1 MENDVSLYFREIMEK
16 VGMDYIPDSGVM
28 YHKTLKFSSVLNIED
43 RFEEFFKIDGYLYTN
58 QRCFRVTD
66 KILEITGVEGVASP
80 YNHMLSFF
88 LLKQENLENALKIT
102 TDFFRKLNFLDG
114 KTTMVLSQKMLSLI
128 NVKTKGLF
136 DICLIN
142 SDKLSTT
149 LGEDRFKGEY
159 IKFYRRNKNGLVPV
173 GSLNVIF
180 NGESYVIDSSFL
192 KEVIEVEYFG
202 KNSIYE
208 LNYFKNSFIQIRDKI
223 PESILSV
230 GLKCINLMR
239 VILVLLN
246 EGIVF
251 GNKNQEYIVR
261 KLHRILVLELFLLF
275 LDKEITRS
283 EIVELMSDITL
294 SGLSDL
300 QNVNTINYSNQFF
313 LETIIKET
321 EGYIELLEKGMLKIS
336 IQSFNLEDEII
347 LKDRYGIP
355 SKLIK
360 RIRNGKLENKDDN
373 IPMNP
378 LNKVI
383 DMPTKNWIKALHGE

>member
-16 VGMDYIPDSGVM
+16 AGMDYIPDSGIM

-43 RFEEFFKIDGYLYTN
+43 RFEDFFKIDGYFYTN

-66 KILEITGVEGVASP
+66 KILEITGYEGVASP

-88 LLKQENLENALKIT
+88 LLKQENLEKALKIT
-102 TDFFRKLNFLDG
+102 IDFFRKLNFLDG

-128 NVKTKGLF
+128 NAETKELF

-180 NGESYVIDSSFL
+180 NGESFVIDSSFL
-192 KEVIEVEYFG
+192 KEVIEVEYFE

-208 LNYFKNSFIQIRDKI
+208 LNYFKNSFKKISEKI
-223 PESILSV
+223 PESNLSV
-230 GLKCINLMR
+230 GLKCINLIR
-239 VILVLLN
+239 VILVLMN

-261 KLHRILVLELFLLF
+261 KLHRILVLELYLLF
-275 LDKEITRS
+275 LDKEINRS
-283 EIVELMSDITL
+283 EIVEFMSDIAL
-294 SGLSDL
+294 SGLTDL

-321 EGYIELLEKGMLKIS
+321 ESYVELLEKGMLKIS
-336 IQSFNLEDEII
+336 TQSFNLEDEII
-347 LKDRYGIP
+347 LKERYGIP

>member
-1 MENDVSLYFREIMEK
+1 MENEVSLYFREIMEK
-16 VGMDYIPDSGVM
+16 AGMDYIPDSGVS

-43 RFEEFFKIDGYLYTN
+43 RFEDFFKIDGYFYTN

-66 KILEITGVEGVASP
+66 KILEITGYEGVASP

-88 LLKQENLENALKIT
+88 LLKQENLEKSLKIT

-128 NVKTKGLF
+128 NVKTKELF

-173 GSLNVIF
+173 GNLNVIF
-180 NGESYVIDSSFL
+180 NRESYVIDSSFL
-192 KEVIEVEYFG
+192 KEVIEVEYFR

-208 LNYFKNSFIQIRDKI
+208 LNYFKNSFMQIRDNI

-239 VILVLLN
+239 VILVLMN

-261 KLHRILVLELFLLF
+261 KLHRILVLELYLLF
-275 LDKEITRS
+275 LDKEINRS
-283 EIVELMSDITL
+283 EIIEFMSDITL
-294 SGLSDL
+294 SGLTDL

-313 LETIIKET
+313 LETIISET
-321 EGYIELLEKGMLKIS
+321 ESYIELLEKGMLKIS
-336 IQSFNLEDEII
+336 TQSFNLEEEII
-347 LKDRYGIP
+347 LKERYGIP
-355 SKLIK
+355 QKLIE
-360 RIRNGKLENKDDN
+360 RIRNGKLENKDNN

-383 DMPTKNWIKALHGE
+383 DIPTKNWIKALHGE

>member
-1 MENDVSLYFREIMEK
+1 MENEVSLYFREIMEK
-16 VGMDYIPDSGVM
+16 AGMDYIPDSGVS

-43 RFEEFFKIDGYLYTN
+43 RFEDFFKIDGYFYTN

-66 KILEITGVEGVASP
+66 KILEITGYEGVASP

-88 LLKQENLENALKIT
+88 LLKQENLEKSLKIT

-114 KTTMVLSQKMLSLI
+114 KTTMVLSQKILSLI
-128 NVKTKGLF
+128 NAKTKELF

-192 KEVIEVEYFG
+192 EEVIEVEYFR

-208 LNYFKNSFIQIRDKI
+208 LNYFKNSFMQIRDNI

-239 VILVLLN
+239 VILVLMN

-261 KLHRILVLELFLLF
+261 KLHRILVLELYLLF
-275 LDKEITRS
+275 LDKEINRS
-283 EIVELMSDITL
+283 EIIEFMSDITL
-294 SGLSDL
+294 LGLTDL

-313 LETIIKET
+313 LETIISET
-321 EGYIELLEKGMLKIS
+321 ESYIELLEKGMLKIS
-336 IQSFNLEDEII
+336 TQSFNLEEEII
-347 LKDRYGIP
+347 LKERYGIP
-355 SKLIK
+355 QKLIE
-360 RIRNGKLENKDDN
+360 RIRNGKLENKDNN

-383 DMPTKNWIKALHGE
+383 DIPTKNWIKALHGE

>member
-1 MENDVSLYFREIMEK
+1 MEK
-16 VGMDYIPDSGVM
+16 AGMDYIPDSGIM

-43 RFEEFFKIDGYLYTN
+43 RFEDFFKIDGYFYTN

-66 KILEITGVEGVASP
+66 KILEITGYEGVASP

-88 LLKQENLENALKIT
+88 LLKQENLEKALKIT
-102 TDFFRKLNFLDG
+102 IDFFRKLNFLDG

-128 NVKTKGLF
+128 NAKTKELF

-149 LGEDRFKGEY
+149 LGEDSFKGEY

-180 NGESYVIDSSFL
+180 NGESFVIDSSFL
-192 KEVIEVEYFG
+192 KEVIEVEYFE

-208 LNYFKNSFIQIRDKI
+208 LNYFKNSFKKISEKI
-223 PESILSV
+223 PESNLSV
-230 GLKCINLMR
+230 GLKCINLIR
-239 VILVLLN
+239 VILVLMN

-261 KLHRILVLELFLLF
+261 KLHRILVLELYLLF
-275 LDKEITRS
+275 LDKEINRS
-283 EIVELMSDITL
+283 EIVEFMSDIAL
-294 SGLSDL
+294 SGLTDL

-321 EGYIELLEKGMLKIS
+321 ESYVELLEKNMLKIS
-336 IQSFNLEDEII
+336 TQSFNLEDEII
-347 LKDRYGIP
+347 LKERYGIP

>member
-1 MENDVSLYFREIMEK
+1 
-16 VGMDYIPDSGVM
+16 MDYIPDSGIM
-28 YHKTLKFSSVLNIED
+28 YHKTLKFSSVLNIEE
-43 RFEEFFKIDGYLYTN
+43 RFEDFFKIDGYFYTN

-66 KILEITGVEGVASP
+66 KILEITGYEGVASP
-80 YNHMLSFF
+80 FNHMLSFF
-88 LLKQENLENALKIT
+88 LLKQENLENAFKIT
-102 TDFFRKLNFLDG
+102 SDFFRKLNFLDG

-128 NVKTKGLF
+128 NVETKELF

-149 LGEDRFKGEY
+149 LGENRFKGEY

-180 NGESYVIDSSFL
+180 NGESFVIDSSFL
-192 KEVIEVEYFG
+192 KEVIEVEYFE

-208 LNYFKNSFIQIRDKI
+208 LNYFKNSFKKISEKI
-223 PESILSV
+223 PESNLSV
-230 GLKCINLMR
+230 GLKCINLIR
-239 VILVLLN
+239 VILVLMN

-275 LDKEITRS
+275 LAKEITRS

-300 QNVNTINYSNQFF
+300 QNVNSIKYSNQYF
-313 LETIIKET
+313 LETIIRET
-321 EGYIELLEKGMLKIS
+321 ESYIELLEKGVLKIS
-336 IQSFNLEDEII
+336 TQSFNLKEEAI
-347 LKDRYGIP
+347 LKERYGIP

>member
-1 MENDVSLYFREIMEK
+1 MENEVSLYFREIMEK
-16 VGMDYIPDSGVM
+16 AGMDYIPDSGVS

-43 RFEEFFKIDGYLYTN
+43 RFEDFFKIDSYLYTN

-66 KILEITGVEGVASP
+66 KILEITGYEGVASP

-88 LLKQENLENALKIT
+88 LLKQENLEKSLKIT

-128 NVKTKGLF
+128 NAKTKELF

-180 NGESYVIDSSFL
+180 NRESYVIDSSFL
-192 KEVIEVEYFG
+192 KEVIEVEYFR

-208 LNYFKNSFIQIRDKI
+208 LNYFKNSFMQIRDNI

-239 VILVLLN
+239 VILVLMN

-261 KLHRILVLELFLLF
+261 KLHRILVLELYLLF
-275 LDKEITRS
+275 LDKEINRS
-283 EIVELMSDITL
+283 EIIEFMSDITL
-294 SGLSDL
+294 SGLTDL
-300 QNVNTINYSNQFF
+300 QNVNSIKYSNQYF
-313 LETIIKET
+313 LETIIRET
-321 EGYIELLEKGMLKIS
+321 ESYMELLEKGVLKIS
-336 IQSFNLEDEII
+336 TQSFNLEEEVI
-347 LKDRYGIP
+347 LKERYGIP

>member
-16 VGMDYIPDSGVM
+16 TGMDYIPDSGVS

-246 EGIVF
+246 VGIVF

-321 EGYIELLEKGMLKIS
+321 ESYVELLEKGMLKIS
-336 IQSFNLEDEII
+336 TQSFNLEDEII
-347 LKDRYGIP
+347 LKERYGIP

>member
-1 MENDVSLYFREIMEK
+1 
-16 VGMDYIPDSGVM
+16 MDYIPDSGVS

-43 RFEEFFKIDGYLYTN
+43 RFEDFFKLNRCYYTN

-66 KILEITGVEGVASP
+66 KILEITGFEGVASP

-88 LLKQENLENALKIT
+88 LLKEENLERALKIT
-102 TDFFRKLNFLDG
+102 SDFFRKLNFLDG

-128 NVKTKGLF
+128 NAETKELF

-180 NGESYVIDSSFL
+180 NGESFVIDSSFL
-192 KEVIEVEYFG
+192 KEVIEVEYFE

-208 LNYFKNSFIQIRDKI
+208 LNYFKNSFKKISEKI
-223 PESILSV
+223 PESNLSV
-230 GLKCINLMR
+230 GLKCINLIR
-239 VILVLLN
+239 VILVLMN

-261 KLHRILVLELFLLF
+261 KLHRILVLELYLLF
-275 LDKEITRS
+275 LDKEINRS
-283 EIVELMSDITL
+283 EIVEFMSDIAL
-294 SGLSDL
+294 SGLTDL

-321 EGYIELLEKGMLKIS
+321 ESYVELLEKGMLKIS
-336 IQSFNLEDEII
+336 TQLFNLEDEII
-347 LKDRYGIP
+347 LKERYGIP

>member
-1 MENDVSLYFREIMEK
+1 MENDVNLYFSEIMEK
-16 VGMDYIPDSGVM
+16 AGMNYIPDSGVM
-28 YHKTLKFSSVLNIED
+28 YRKTLKFSSVLNIED
-43 RFEEFFKIDGYLYTN
+43 RFEELFKIDGYLYTN

-66 KILEITGVEGVASP
+66 KILEITGYEGVASP

-192 KEVIEVEYFG
+192 KEVIEVEYFE

-208 LNYFKNSFIQIRDKI
+208 LNYFKNSFKKISEKI
-223 PESILSV
+223 PESNLSV

-239 VILVLLN
+239 VILVLMN

-261 KLHRILVLELFLLF
+261 KLHRILVLDLFLLF

-283 EIVELMSDITL
+283 KIVELMSDITL

-347 LKDRYGIP
+347 LKERYGIP

-360 RIRNGKLENKDDN
+360 RIQNGKLENKDDN

>member
-1 MENDVSLYFREIMEK
+1 MN
-16 VGMDYIPDSGVM
+16 YIPDSGVM
-28 YHKTLKFSSVLNIED
+28 YHKTLKFSSVLNIEE
-43 RFEEFFKIDGYLYTN
+43 RFEDFFKIDGYFYTN

-66 KILEITGVEGVASP
+66 KILEITGYEGVASP
-80 YNHMLSFF
+80 FNHMLSFF
-88 LLKQENLENALKIT
+88 LLKQENLENAFKIT
-102 TDFFRKLNFLDG
+102 SDFFRKLNFLDG

-128 NVKTKGLF
+128 NVETKELF

-180 NGESYVIDSSFL
+180 NGESFVIDSSFL
-192 KEVIEVEYFG
+192 KEVIEVEYFE

-208 LNYFKNSFIQIRDKI
+208 LNYFKNSFKKISEKI
-223 PESILSV
+223 PESNLSV

-239 VILVLLN
+239 VILVLMN

-261 KLHRILVLELFLLF
+261 KLHRILVLELYLLF
-275 LDKEITRS
+275 LDKEINRS
-283 EIVELMSDITL
+283 EIVEFMSDIAL
-294 SGLSDL
+294 SGLTDL

-321 EGYIELLEKGMLKIS
+321 ESYVELLEKGMLKIS
-336 IQSFNLEDEII
+336 TQLFNLEDEII
-347 LKDRYGIP
+347 LKERFGIP

>member
-16 VGMDYIPDSGVM
+16 AGMDYIPDSGIM
-28 YHKTLKFSSVLNIED
+28 YHKTLKFSSVLNIEE
-43 RFEEFFKIDGYLYTN
+43 RFEDFFKIDGYFYTN

-66 KILEITGVEGVASP
+66 KILEITGYEGVASP
-80 YNHMLSFF
+80 FNHMLSFF
-88 LLKQENLENALKIT
+88 LLKQENLENAFKIT
-102 TDFFRKLNFLDG
+102 SDFFRKLNFLDG

-128 NVKTKGLF
+128 NVETKELF

-149 LGEDRFKGEY
+149 LGENRFKGEY

-180 NGESYVIDSSFL
+180 NGESFVIDSSFL

-208 LNYFKNSFIQIRDKI
+208 LNYFKNSFMQIRDKI

-239 VILVLLN
+239 VILVLMN

-261 KLHRILVLELFLLF
+261 KLHRILVLELYLLF
-275 LDKEITRS
+275 LDKEINRS
-283 EIVELMSDITL
+283 EIVEFMSDIAL
-294 SGLSDL
+294 SGLTDL

-321 EGYIELLEKGMLKIS
+321 ESYVELLEKGMLKIS
-336 IQSFNLEDEII
+336 TQSFNLEDEII
-347 LKDRYGIP
+347 LKERYGIP

>member
-1 MENDVSLYFREIMEK
+1 MNDDVSLYFREIMEK
-16 VGMDYIPDSGVM
+16 AGMNYIPDSGVM
-28 YHKTLKFSSVLNIED
+28 YRKTLKFSSVLNIEE
-43 RFEEFFKIDGYLYTN
+43 RFEDFFKIDGYFYTN

-66 KILEITGVEGVASP
+66 KILEITGYEGVASP

-88 LLKQENLENALKIT
+88 LLKQENLEKALKIT
-102 TDFFRKLNFLDG
+102 IDFFRKLNFLDG

-128 NVKTKGLF
+128 NAETKELF

-180 NGESYVIDSSFL
+180 NGESFVIDSSFL
-192 KEVIEVEYFG
+192 KEVIEVEYFE

-208 LNYFKNSFIQIRDKI
+208 LNYFKNSFKKISEKI
-223 PESILSV
+223 PESNLSV
-230 GLKCINLMR
+230 GLKCINLIR
-239 VILVLLN
+239 VILVLIN

-261 KLHRILVLELFLLF
+261 KLHRILVLELYLLF
-275 LDKEITRS
+275 LDKEINRS
-283 EIVELMSDITL
+283 EIVELMSDIAL
-294 SGLSDL
+294 SGLTDL

-321 EGYIELLEKGMLKIS
+321 ESYVELLEKGMLKIS
-336 IQSFNLEDEII
+336 TQSFNLEDEII
-347 LKDRYGIP
+347 LKERYGIP

>member
-1 MENDVSLYFREIMEK
+1 MEK
-16 VGMDYIPDSGVM
+16 AGMDYIPDSGIM
-28 YHKTLKFSSVLNIED
+28 YHKTLKFSSVLNIEE
-43 RFEEFFKIDGYLYTN
+43 RFEDFFKIDGYFYTN

-66 KILEITGVEGVASP
+66 KILEITGYEGVASP
-80 YNHMLSFF
+80 FNHMLSFF
-88 LLKQENLENALKIT
+88 LLKQENLENAFKIT
-102 TDFFRKLNFLDG
+102 SDFFRKLNFLDG

-128 NVKTKGLF
+128 NVETKELF

-149 LGEDRFKGEY
+149 LGENRFKGEY

-180 NGESYVIDSSFL
+180 NGESFVIDSSFL
-192 KEVIEVEYFG
+192 KEVIEVEYFE

-208 LNYFKNSFIQIRDKI
+208 LNYFKNSFKKISEKI
-223 PESILSV
+223 PESNLSV
-230 GLKCINLMR
+230 GLKCINLIR
-239 VILVLLN
+239 VIVVLMN

-261 KLHRILVLELFLLF
+261 KLHRILVLELFILF

-300 QNVNTINYSNQFF
+300 QNVNSIKYSNQYF

-321 EGYIELLEKGMLKIS
+321 ESYVELLEKNMLKIS
-336 IQSFNLEDEII
+336 TQSFNLEDEII
-347 LKDRYGIP
+347 LKERYGIP

>member
-1 MENDVSLYFREIMEK
+1 
-16 VGMDYIPDSGVM
+16 MDYIPDSGIM
-28 YHKTLKFSSVLNIED
+28 YHKTLKFSSVLNIEE
-43 RFEEFFKIDGYLYTN
+43 RFEDFFKIDGYFYTN

-66 KILEITGVEGVASP
+66 KILEITGYEGVASP
-80 YNHMLSFF
+80 FNHMLSFF
-88 LLKQENLENALKIT
+88 LLKQENLENAFKIT
-102 TDFFRKLNFLDG
+102 SDFFRKLNFLDG

-128 NVKTKGLF
+128 NVETKELF

-149 LGEDRFKGEY
+149 LGENRFKGEY

-180 NGESYVIDSSFL
+180 NGESFVIDSSFL
-192 KEVIEVEYFG
+192 KEVIEVEYFE

-208 LNYFKNSFIQIRDKI
+208 LNYFKNSFKKISEKI
-223 PESILSV
+223 PESNLSV
-230 GLKCINLMR
+230 GLKCINLIR
-239 VILVLLN
+239 VILVLMN

-300 QNVNTINYSNQFF
+300 QNVNSIKYSNQYF
-313 LETIIKET
+313 LETIIRET
-321 EGYIELLEKGMLKIS
+321 ESYIELLEKGVLKIS
-336 IQSFNLEDEII
+336 TQSFNLKEEAI
-347 LKDRYGIP
+347 LKERYGIP

>member
-1 MENDVSLYFREIMEK
+1 MENDVNLYFSEIMEK
-16 VGMDYIPDSGVM
+16 AGMNYIPDSGVM
-28 YHKTLKFSSVLNIED
+28 YRKTLKFSSVLNIED
-43 RFEEFFKIDGYLYTN
+43 RFEELFKIDGYLYTN

-66 KILEITGVEGVASP
+66 KILEITGYEGVASP

-102 TDFFRKLNFLDG
+102 TDFFKKLNFLDG

-128 NVKTKGLF
+128 NAKTKELF

-208 LNYFKNSFIQIRDKI
+208 LNDFKNSFMQIRDKI

-239 VILVLLN
+239 VILVLMN

-261 KLHRILVLELFLLF
+261 KLHRILVLELYLLF
-275 LDKEITRS
+275 LDKEINCS
-283 EIVELMSDITL
+283 EIVEFMSDIAL
-294 SGLSDL
+294 SGLTDL

-321 EGYIELLEKGMLKIS
+321 ESYVELLEKGMLKIS
-336 IQSFNLEDEII
+336 TQSFNLEDEII
-347 LKDRYGIP
+347 LKERFGIP

>member
-1 MENDVSLYFREIMEK
+1 MENEVSLYFREIMEK
-16 VGMDYIPDSGVM
+16 AGMDYIPDSGVS

-43 RFEEFFKIDGYLYTN
+43 RFEDFFKIDSYLYTN

-66 KILEITGVEGVASP
+66 KILEITGYEGVASP

-88 LLKQENLENALKIT
+88 LLKQENLEKSLKIT

-128 NVKTKGLF
+128 NVKTKELF

-192 KEVIEVEYFG
+192 KEVIEVEYFR

-208 LNYFKNSFIQIRDKI
+208 LNYFKNSFMQIRDNI

-239 VILVLLN
+239 VILVLMN

-261 KLHRILVLELFLLF
+261 KLHRILVLELYLLF
-275 LDKEITRS
+275 LDKEINRS
-283 EIVELMSDITL
+283 EIIEFMSDITL
-294 SGLSDL
+294 SGLTDL

-313 LETIIKET
+313 LETIISET
-321 EGYIELLEKGMLKIS
+321 ESYIELLEKGMLKIS
-336 IQSFNLEDEII
+336 TQSFDLEEETI
-347 LKDRYGIP
+347 LKERNGIP

>member
-16 VGMDYIPDSGVM
+16 AGMDYIPDSGIM

-43 RFEEFFKIDGYLYTN
+43 RFEDFFKIDGYFYTN

-66 KILEITGVEGVASP
+66 KILEITGYEGVASP

-88 LLKQENLENALKIT
+88 LLKQENLEKALKIT
-102 TDFFRKLNFLDG
+102 IDFFRKLNFLDG
-114 KTTMVLSQKMLSLI
+114 KTTMVLSQKILSLI
-128 NVKTKGLF
+128 NAKTKELF

-192 KEVIEVEYFG
+192 KEVIEVEYFE

-208 LNYFKNSFIQIRDKI
+208 LNYFKNSFKKISEKI
-223 PESILSV
+223 PESNLSV
-230 GLKCINLMR
+230 GLKCINLIR
-239 VILVLLN
+239 VILVLMN

-261 KLHRILVLELFLLF
+261 KLHRILVLELYLLF
-275 LDKEITRS
+275 LDKEINRS
-283 EIVELMSDITL
+283 EIVELMSDIAL
-294 SGLSDL
+294 SGLTDL

-321 EGYIELLEKGMLKIS
+321 ESYVELLEKNMLKIS
-336 IQSFNLEDEII
+336 TQSFNLEDEII
-347 LKDRYGIP
+347 LKERYGIP

>member
-1 MENDVSLYFREIMEK
+1 MEK
-16 VGMDYIPDSGVM
+16 VGMDYIPDSGVI

-43 RFEEFFKIDGYLYTN
+43 RFEDFFKIDSYLYTN

-66 KILEITGVEGVASP
+66 KILEITGYEGVASP

-88 LLKQENLENALKIT
+88 LLKQENLEKSLKIT

-128 NVKTKGLF
+128 NVKTKELF

-192 KEVIEVEYFG
+192 KEVIEVEYFR

-208 LNYFKNSFIQIRDKI
+208 LNYFKNSFMQIRDNI

-239 VILVLLN
+239 VILVLMN

-261 KLHRILVLELFLLF
+261 KLHRILVLELYLLF
-275 LDKEITRS
+275 LDKEINRS
-283 EIVELMSDITL
+283 EIIEFMSDITL
-294 SGLSDL
+294 LGLTDL

-313 LETIIKET
+313 LETIISET
-321 EGYIELLEKGMLKIS
+321 ESYIELLEKGMLKIS
-336 IQSFNLEDEII
+336 TQSFNLEEEII
-347 LKDRYGIP
+347 LKERYGIP
-355 SKLIK
+355 QKLIE
-360 RIRNGKLENKDDN
+360 RIRNGKLENKDNN

-383 DMPTKNWIKALHGE
+383 DIPTKNWIKALHGE

>member
-1 MENDVSLYFREIMEK
+1 MENEVSLYFREIMEK
-16 VGMDYIPDSGVM
+16 AGMDYIPDSGVS

-43 RFEEFFKIDGYLYTN
+43 RFEDFFKIDGYFYTN

-66 KILEITGVEGVASP
+66 KILEITGYEGVASP

-88 LLKQENLENALKIT
+88 LLKQENLEKSLKIT

-128 NVKTKGLF
+128 NVKTKELF

-180 NGESYVIDSSFL
+180 NRESYVIDSSFL
-192 KEVIEVEYFG
+192 KEVIEVEYFR

-208 LNYFKNSFIQIRDKI
+208 LNYFKNSFMQIRDNI

-239 VILVLLN
+239 VILVLMN

-261 KLHRILVLELFLLF
+261 KLHRILVLELYLLF
-275 LDKEITRS
+275 LDKEINRS
-283 EIVELMSDITL
+283 EIIEFMSDITL
-294 SGLSDL
+294 SGLTDL

-313 LETIIKET
+313 LETIISET
-321 EGYIELLEKGMLKIS
+321 ESYIELLEKGMLKIS
-336 IQSFNLEDEII
+336 TQSFNLEEEII
-347 LKDRYGIP
+347 LKERYGIP
-355 SKLIK
+355 QKLIE
-360 RIRNGKLENKDDN
+360 RIRNGKLENKDNN

-383 DMPTKNWIKALHGE
+383 DIPTKNWIKALHGE

>member
-1 MENDVSLYFREIMEK
+1 MENEVSLYFREIMEK
-16 VGMDYIPDSGVM
+16 AGMDYIPDSRVS

-43 RFEEFFKIDGYLYTN
+43 RFEDFFKIDSYLYTN

-66 KILEITGVEGVASP
+66 KILEITGYEGVASP

-88 LLKQENLENALKIT
+88 LLKQENLEKSLKIT

-128 NVKTKGLF
+128 NVKTKELF

-192 KEVIEVEYFG
+192 KEVIEVEYFR

-208 LNYFKNSFIQIRDKI
+208 LNYFKNSFMQIRDNI

-239 VILVLLN
+239 VILVLMN

-261 KLHRILVLELFLLF
+261 KLHRILVLELYLLF
-275 LDKEITRS
+275 LDKEINRS
-283 EIVELMSDITL
+283 EIIEFMSDITL
-294 SGLSDL
+294 SGLTDL

-313 LETIIKET
+313 LETIISET
-321 EGYIELLEKGMLKIS
+321 ESYIELLEKGMLKIS
-336 IQSFNLEDEII
+336 TQSFNLEEEII
-347 LKDRYGIP
+347 LKERYGIP
-355 SKLIK
+355 QKLIE
-360 RIRNGKLENKDDN
+360 RIRNGKLENKDNN

-383 DMPTKNWIKALHGE
+383 DIPTKNWIKALHGE

>member
-1 MENDVSLYFREIMEK
+1 MENEVSLYFREIMEK
-16 VGMDYIPDSGVM
+16 AGMDYIPDSGVS

-128 NVKTKGLF
+128 NAKTKELF
-136 DICLIN
+136 DIYLIN

-149 LGEDRFKGEY
+149 LGEDSFKGEY

-208 LNYFKNSFIQIRDKI
+208 LNYFKNSFKKISEKI
-223 PESILSV
+223 PESNLSV

-239 VILVLLN
+239 VILVLMN

-261 KLHRILVLELFLLF
+261 KLHRILVLDLFLLF

-321 EGYIELLEKGMLKIS
+321 ESYVELLEKGMLKIS
-336 IQSFNLEDEII
+336 TQSFNLEDEII
-347 LKDRYGIP
+347 LKERFGIP

>member
-1 MENDVSLYFREIMEK
+1 MENDVSLYFREIMDK
-16 VGMDYIPDSGVM
+16 AGMDYIPDSGVM

-43 RFEEFFKIDGYLYTN
+43 RFEDFFKIDGYFYTN

-66 KILEITGVEGVASP
+66 KILEITGYEGVASP

-88 LLKQENLENALKIT
+88 LLKQENLEKALKIT
-102 TDFFRKLNFLDG
+102 IDFFRKLNFLDG

-128 NVKTKGLF
+128 NAKTKGLF

-208 LNYFKNSFIQIRDKI
+208 LNYFKNSFKKISEKI
-223 PESILSV
+223 PESNLSV

-239 VILVLLN
+239 VILVLMN

-261 KLHRILVLELFLLF
+261 KLHRILVLDLFLLF

-321 EGYIELLEKGMLKIS
+321 ESYVELLEKGMLKIS
-336 IQSFNLEDEII
+336 TQSFNLEDEII
-347 LKDRYGIP
+347 LKERFGIP

>member
-16 VGMDYIPDSGVM
+16 AGMNYIPDSGVM
-28 YHKTLKFSSVLNIED
+28 YHKTLKFSSVLNIEE
-43 RFEEFFKIDGYLYTN
+43 RFEDFFKIDGYFYTN

-66 KILEITGVEGVASP
+66 KILEITGYEGVASP

-88 LLKQENLENALKIT
+88 LLKQENLENAFKIT
-102 TDFFRKLNFLDG
+102 SDFFRKLNFLDG

-128 NVKTKGLF
+128 NAKTKELF

-180 NGESYVIDSSFL
+180 NGESFVIDSSFL
-192 KEVIEVEYFG
+192 KEVIEVEYFE

-208 LNYFKNSFIQIRDKI
+208 LNYFKNSFKKISEKI
-223 PESILSV
+223 PESNLSV
-230 GLKCINLMR
+230 GLKCINLIR
-239 VILVLLN
+239 VILVLMN

-261 KLHRILVLELFLLF
+261 KLHRILVLELYLLF
-275 LDKEITRS
+275 LDKEINRS
-283 EIVELMSDITL
+283 EIVEFMSDIAL
-294 SGLSDL
+294 SGLTDL

-321 EGYIELLEKGMLKIS
+321 ESYVELLEKGMLKIS
-336 IQSFNLEDEII
+336 TQSFNLEDEII
-347 LKDRYGIP
+347 LKERYGIP

>member
-1 MENDVSLYFREIMEK
+1 MEK

-43 RFEEFFKIDGYLYTN
+43 RFEDFFKIDGYFYTN

-66 KILEITGVEGVASP
+66 KILEITGYEGVASP

-102 TDFFRKLNFLDG
+102 IDFFRKLNFLDG

-128 NVKTKGLF
+128 NAKTKELF

-192 KEVIEVEYFG
+192 KEVIEVEYFE

-208 LNYFKNSFIQIRDKI
+208 LNYFKNSFKKISEKI
-223 PESILSV
+223 PESNLSV
-230 GLKCINLMR
+230 GLKCINLIR
-239 VILVLLN
+239 VILVLMN

-261 KLHRILVLELFLLF
+261 KLHRILVLELYLLF
-275 LDKEITRS
+275 LDKEINRS
-283 EIVELMSDITL
+283 EIVEFMSDIAL
-294 SGLSDL
+294 SGLTDL

-321 EGYIELLEKGMLKIS
+321 ESYVELLEKGMLKIS
-336 IQSFNLEDEII
+336 TQSFNLEDEII
-347 LKDRYGIP
+347 LKERYGIP

>member
-1 MENDVSLYFREIMEK
+1 
-16 VGMDYIPDSGVM
+16 MDYIPDSGVS

-43 RFEEFFKIDGYLYTN
+43 RFEDFFKIDGYFYTN

-66 KILEITGVEGVASP
+66 KILEITGYEGVASP

-88 LLKQENLENALKIT
+88 LLKQENLEKSLKIT

-128 NVKTKGLF
+128 NVKTKELF

-180 NGESYVIDSSFL
+180 NRESYVIDSSFL
-192 KEVIEVEYFG
+192 KEVIEVEYFR

-208 LNYFKNSFIQIRDKI
+208 LNYFKNSFMQIRDNI

-239 VILVLLN
+239 VILVLMN

-261 KLHRILVLELFLLF
+261 KLHRILVLELYLLF
-275 LDKEITRS
+275 LDKEINRS
-283 EIVELMSDITL
+283 EIIEFMSDITL
-294 SGLSDL
+294 SGLTDL

-313 LETIIKET
+313 LETIISET
-321 EGYIELLEKGMLKIS
+321 ESYIELLEKGMLKIS
-336 IQSFNLEDEII
+336 TQSFNLEEEII
-347 LKDRYGIP
+347 LKERYGIP
-355 SKLIK
+355 QKLIE
-360 RIRNGKLENKDDN
+360 RIRNGKLENKDNN

-383 DMPTKNWIKALHGE
+383 DIPTKNWIKALHGE

>member
-1 MENDVSLYFREIMEK
+1 MENDVSLYFREIMGK
-16 VGMDYIPDSGVM
+16 AGMDYIPDSGIM

-43 RFEEFFKIDGYLYTN
+43 RFEDFFKIDGYFYTN

-66 KILEITGVEGVASP
+66 KILEITGYEGVASP

-88 LLKQENLENALKIT
+88 LLKQENLEKALKIT
-102 TDFFRKLNFLDG
+102 IDFFRKLYFLDG

-128 NVKTKGLF
+128 NAETKELF

-180 NGESYVIDSSFL
+180 NGESFVIDSSFL

-208 LNYFKNSFIQIRDKI
+208 LNYFKNSFKKISEKI
-223 PESILSV
+223 PESNLSV

-239 VILVLLN
+239 VILVLMN

-261 KLHRILVLELFLLF
+261 KLHRILVLELYLLF
-275 LDKEITRS
+275 LDKEINRS
-283 EIVELMSDITL
+283 EIVEFMSDIAL
-294 SGLSDL
+294 SGLTDL

-321 EGYIELLEKGMLKIS
+321 ESYVELLEKGMLKIS
-336 IQSFNLEDEII
+336 TQSFNLEDEII
-347 LKDRYGIP
+347 LKERYGIP

-360 RIRNGKLENKDDN
+360 RIRDGKLGNKDKN

-383 DMPTKNWIKALHGE
+383 DMPTKRWIKALHGE